1 MVDNESI
8 YFDTLIV
15 NTLEIAQFRKKSI
28 HSTNMMNF
36 KQAIAPLQYTNS
48 CLDGEIYR
56 TKNCQNKALR
66 IAVQNDLKLQH
77 FYLSRPFTS
86 FQ

>member
-36 KQAIAPLQYTNS
+36 KQAIAPLQY
-48 CLDGEIYR
+48 IQIR
-56 TKNCQNKALR
+56 ALM
-66 IAVQNDLKLQH
+66 VK
-77 FYLSRPFTS
+77 FTERKIVKIKR
-86 FQ
+86 